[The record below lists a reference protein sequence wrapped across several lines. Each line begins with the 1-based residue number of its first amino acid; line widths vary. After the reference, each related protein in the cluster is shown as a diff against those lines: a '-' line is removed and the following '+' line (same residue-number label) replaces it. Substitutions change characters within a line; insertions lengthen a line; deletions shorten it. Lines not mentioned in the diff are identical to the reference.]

1 MGSGI
6 VIRLIDVVLILLF
19 GFISISEVSQ
29 QTKVNLPRSTQVPL
43 SNPDKEE
50 ILIIGINSKGVY
62 LVDEESTQ
70 INDLQIL
77 EAYILEKQAVYAA
90 LTAKIRV
97 RIRSDR
103 NAPAKYTMRLAT
115 LCDQHNIPKSIDV
128 ERRRD

>member
-50 ILIIGINSKGVY
+50 ILIIGINSDGIY
-62 LVDEESTQ
+62 LVDEEETE
-70 INDLQIL
+70 IDDLRIL
-77 EAYILEKQAVYAA
+77 EAYIHTKQDAYLIQGAN
-90 LTAKIRV
+90 IRV

-103 NAPAKYTMRLAT
+103 NAPAKYTMQLAT
-115 LCDQHNIPKSIDV
+115 LCDQLNIPKSIDV